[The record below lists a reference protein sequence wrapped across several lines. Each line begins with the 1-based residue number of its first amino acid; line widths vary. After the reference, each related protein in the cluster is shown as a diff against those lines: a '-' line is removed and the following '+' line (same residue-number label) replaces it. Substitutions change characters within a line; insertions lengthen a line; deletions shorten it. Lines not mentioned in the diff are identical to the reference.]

1 MPCYTPSHNVV
12 HPEIFIDF
20 ESHYRELY
28 ELVLHYRNVLGNDSI
43 LGILRSAL
51 DDVDTRI
58 EDALRLKTLV
68 VRCHFYGRPRLRGMY
83 KQLIRT
89 LRAIHADLLECM
101 YIYDGN

>member
-1 MPCYTPSHNVV
+1 MPRYTPSHNVV

-28 ELVLHYRNVLGNDSI
+28 DLVLHYRNALANDSI

-51 DDVDTRI
+51 DDVVVRI
-58 EDALRLKTLV
+58 EEALRLKTLV
-68 VRCHFYGRPRLRGMY
+68 VRCHFYGRSRLRGKY

-89 LRAIHADLLECM
+89 LRAIQTDLLECM
-101 YIYDGN
+101 YNYDGN